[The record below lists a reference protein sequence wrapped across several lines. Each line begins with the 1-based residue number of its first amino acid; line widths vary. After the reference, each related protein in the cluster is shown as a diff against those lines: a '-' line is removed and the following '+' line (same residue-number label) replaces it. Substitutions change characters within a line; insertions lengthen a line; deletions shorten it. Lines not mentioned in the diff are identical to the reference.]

1 MDRNSRVIL
10 GFLVVGAM
18 VAVPYLTGAL
28 YVPPPLPKPAAPAFE
43 IPKQTVEHLPI
54 HEGDTLDEILVAAG
68 LDQAIRLE
76 LIAAFDAAYDIRKVR
91 AGRELVLT
99 RWEKT
104 GEVAS
109 LEYGADADHEVRLF
123 RTNGVSSA
131 ELIEIP
137 GVVKE
142 IPVCARLQDSL
153 AATMDRAGESF
164 LLAMMMADVLAFDI
178 DFYRDP
184 QPGDDFCILVEKKF
198 YDNGQP
204 PTYRRILGTRYNN
217 AGHVA
222 DAYYFVDPASTDGKG
237 AYYGSKGES
246 LKAAF
251 LRSPLEFDARV
262 SSHFSMNR
270 LHPVLHTV
278 RAHYGTDYAAPTGT
292 PVRAVAAGKVV
303 GAGMSG
309 GSGNLVTI
317 RHDGGLQTQYLHL
330 SRIMV
335 KVGQMVD
342 QGMRIG
348 LVGMTGLAS
357 GPHLDIRISRNG
369 SYLNWEKMRSPRTE
383 SLQGA
388 LKDLFSFERDRMIAM
403 MDAVPKVPQVALRA
417 GPVAPPTGK

>member
-1 MDRNSRVIL
+1 MDRNTRVIF

-18 VAVPYLTGAL
+18 FAVPYLTGAL
-28 YVPPPLPKPAAPAFE
+28 YTPPPPAPPAVPAYEAPR
-43 IPKQTVEHLPI
+43 QVTEHLAI
-54 HEGDTLDEILVAAG
+54 KEGDTMDEILAAAG
-68 LDQAIRLE
+68 LDL
-76 LIAAFDAAYDIRKVR
+76 AARVDIVGAFNEAYDIRKVR

-109 LEYGADADHEVRLF
+109 LEYTVDADHQVRLF
-123 RTNGVSSA
+123 RENGVSEA
-131 ELIEIP
+131 EVAEIP

-142 IPVCARLQDSL
+142 VPVCARLEGSL

-184 QPGDDFCILVEKKF
+184 QLGDDFCLLVEKKF
-198 YDNGQP
+198 YENGQA
-204 PTYRRILGTRYNN
+204 PTYRRILGARYNN
-217 AGHVA
+217 AGRVS
-222 DAYYFVDPASTDGKG
+222 DAYYFSSGGDGKG
-237 AYYGSKGES
+237 AYFGGKGES

-262 SSHFSMNR
+262 SSHFSSAR

-278 RAHYGTDYAAPTGT
+278 RAHNGTDYAAPEGT

-309 GSGNLVTI
+309 GSGNMVTI

-330 SRIMV
+330 SRILV
-335 KVGQMVD
+335 HEGQQVE
-342 QGMRIG
+342 QAARIG
-348 LVGMTGLAS
+348 LVGQTGLAT

-383 SLQGA
+383 SLAGPVKEQF
-388 LKDLFSFERDRMIAM
+388 LHERDRMLAM
-403 MDAVPKVPQVALRA
+403 MNQAV
-417 GPVAPPTGK
+417 GPVPDRPARAE